1 VGREARTDPGKFVNG
16 AYDETMRSLLVLLTF
31 LGGFAS
37 AQKISGFDAG
47 ALDRNADPCVNFYQY
62 ACGGWLAANPVPSDQ
77 SRWGRFDALA
87 ERNRTIL
94 QGILEAASANK
105 PGRSPVDQKI
115 GDFYASCMDTK
126 LIDQKA
132 LAPIQPDLDLIQG
145 MNAKTAITG
154 VVTHLYSIGSNPFFN
169 FSSEPDSKNSSEI
182 IAGLDQ
188 GGIGLPDR
196 DYYFRTDEKSV
207 EIRKQYVAH
216 LLKMFEL
223 LGDATEVAA
232 KRAEAVMKIETV
244 LAKGSL
250 DSVSRRD
257 PTAVYHRLTVK
268 ELISLSP
275 GFDWETFFKEMGLP
289 GIQSLDVSI
298 PPFIRAME
306 SVIVESNLDDIK
318 SYLTMTLL
326 HDRSIILPAKFQEEA
341 FDFYGRILSGAKEMR
356 PRWKRCTDQ
365 TDNALPDALGE
376 RFVEKTLGEEGMK
389 RTHELVAALEKSL
402 GEDIQS
408 LSWMT
413 PKTKQEAMVKLHAI
427 MNKVGTKDHWL
438 DYATVRIIRGDAYGN
453 LSRTD
458 EYEVHRQLE
467 KIGKPFDR
475 TDWHMSQPTVNAYYD
490 AQENGINFPAGILQ
504 PPFYDNKMDDAV
516 NFGAIGAVIGHELT
530 HGFDDQGRQFDA
542 KGDLRDWWTAQDAKA
557 FEERSDC
564 LVKEY
569 SSFVGPGDAKLN
581 GKLELG
587 ENTADNGG
595 LRVAYMA
602 LMETLDGKEPPKRD
616 GFTAAQRFFLGWGQ
630 VWCENITEESARL
643 QAQTNPHALS
653 EFRVNGVVSNM
664 PEFQKAFACKT
675 GQPMVRY
682 PACRVW

>member
-1 VGREARTDPGKFVNG
+1 MAL
-16 AYDETMRSLLVLLTF
+16 SLF
-31 LGGFAS
+31 CGFAG
-37 AQKISGFDAG
+37 AQKMPGFDAG
-47 ALDRNADPCVNFYQY
+47 AVDHNVSACVNFYQY
-62 ACGGWLAANPVPSDQ
+62 ACGGWLAANPVPNDQ

-94 QGILEAASANK
+94 ESILEAASSNK
-105 PGRSPVDQKI
+105 PTRTAIEQKI
-115 GDFYASCMDTK
+115 GDYYASCMDTK
-126 LIDQKA
+126 ALDQKG
-132 LAPIQPDLDLIQG
+132 LAPIQPDLDRISG
-145 MNAKTAITG
+145 MENKAALTG
-154 VVTHLYSIGSNPFFN
+154 VVTGLYRIGSNPFFR
-169 FSSEPDSKNSSEI
+169 FSSEPDAKNSTEM

-216 LLKMFEL
+216 LLKLFEL
-223 LGDATEVAA
+223 LGNSTEIAA
-232 KRAEAVMKIETV
+232 KRAEAVMKIETT

-257 PTAVYHRLTVK
+257 PMAVYHRLTVK

-275 GFDWETFFKEMGLP
+275 GFDWESFFAGVGVP
-289 GIQSLDVSI
+289 GIESPNASLDVSV

-306 SVIVESNLDDIK
+306 SVIVESSLDDIK
-318 SYLTMTLL
+318 SYLTATLVT
-326 HDRSIILPAKFQEEA
+326 DRSIILPTKFQEET
-341 FDFYGRILSGAKEMR
+341 FDFYGHILSGAKEMR
-356 PRWKRCTDQ
+356 ARWKRCTDQ
-365 TDNALPDALGE
+365 TDNALPDALGQ
-376 RFVEKTLGEEGMK
+376 RFVEKTLGEEGLK
-389 RTHELVAALEKSL
+389 RMHEMVGAIEKAL
-402 GEDIQS
+402 GQDIQS
-408 LSWMT
+408 LDWMT
-413 PKTKQEAMVKLHAI
+413 PKTKEQAMAKLHAI
-427 MNKVGTKDHWL
+427 INKVGTKDHWL
-438 DYATVRIIRGDAYGN
+438 DYASVHVVRGDAYGN
-453 LSRTD
+453 YARTD
-458 EYEVHRQLE
+458 EFELHRQLQ
-467 KIGKPFDR
+467 KIGKPLDR
-475 TDWHMSQPTVNAYYD
+475 MDWQMSQPTVNAYYD
-490 AQENGINFPAGILQ
+490 PQENDINFPAGILQ

-516 NFGAIGAVIGHELT
+516 NFGGIGAVIGHELT

-542 KGDLRDWWTAQDAKA
+542 QGNLRDWWTEQDAKA
-557 FEERSDC
+557 FEQRADC

-569 SSFVGPGDAKLN
+569 SGFVGPGDSKLN

-602 LMETLDGKEPPKRD
+602 LMETLDGKEPAKRD
-616 GFTAAQRFFLGWGQ
+616 GLTAEQRFFLGWGQ

-643 QAQTNPHALS
+643 QAQTNPHALA

>member
-1 VGREARTDPGKFVNG
+1 MGLTTVRFVVV
-16 AYDETMRSLLVLLTF
+16 MSLFCGLVN
-31 LGGFAS
+31 
-37 AQKISGFDAG
+37 AQKMSGFDAG
-47 ALDRNADPCVNFYQY
+47 ALDKNADPCVNFYQY
-62 ACGGWLAANPVPSDQ
+62 ACGGWLSANPVPGDQ
-77 SRWGRFDALA
+77 SRWGRFDALQ

-94 QGILEAASANK
+94 QGILEAASGNK
-105 PGRSPVDQKI
+105 PTRTVIEQKI
-115 GDFYASCMDTK
+115 GDYYASCMDTK
-126 LIDQKA
+126 AIDQKG
-132 LAPIQPDLDLIQG
+132 LAPIQADLARINSMDGKPALTGIV
-145 MNAKTAITG
+145 TA
-154 VVTHLYSIGSNPFFN
+154 LYRIGSNPFFR
-169 FSSEPDSKNSSEI
+169 FSSEPDAKDSNEI

-196 DYYFRTDEKSV
+196 DYYFRTGDKSV

-216 LLKMFEL
+216 LLKVFEL
-223 LGDATEVAA
+223 LGNSTEIASR
-232 KRAEAVMKIETV
+232 KAEAVMKIETT

-250 DSVSRRD
+250 DSVARRD
-257 PTAVYHRLTVK
+257 PMAVYHRLTVK

-275 GFDWETFFKEMGLP
+275 GFDWKKFFEGVGVP
-289 GIQSLDVSI
+289 GIQTLDVSV
-298 PPFIRAME
+298 PPFVRAME
-306 SVIVESNLDDIK
+306 SVIVQSSLDDIK
-318 SYLTMTLL
+318 SYLTATLL
-326 HDRSIILPAKFQEEA
+326 TDRSIILPSKFQEET

-356 PRWKRCTDQ
+356 ARWKRCTDQ
-365 TDNALPDALGE
+365 TDNALPDALGQ

-389 RTHELVAALEKSL
+389 RTHEMVAALEKAL
-402 GEDIQS
+402 GKDIQS
-408 LSWMT
+408 LDWMT
-413 PKTKQEAMVKLHAI
+413 PKTKEAAMVKLRAI

-438 DYATVRIIRGDAYGN
+438 DYATVHVVRGDAYGN
-453 LSRTD
+453 MARANEFEL
-458 EYEVHRQLE
+458 HRQLT

-475 TDWHMSQPTVNAYYD
+475 GDWQMSQPTVNAYYD
-490 AQENGINFPAGILQ
+490 PQENDINFPAGILQ

-530 HGFDDQGRQFDA
+530 HGFDDQGRQYDA
-542 KGDLRDWWTAQDAKA
+542 QGNLRDWWTAADAKA
-557 FEERSDC
+557 FEQRADC

-569 SSFVGPGDAKLN
+569 SGFVGPGDARLN

-602 LMETLDGKEPPKRD
+602 LMETLDGNQPPKRD
-616 GFTAAQRFFLGWGQ
+616 GLTAEQRFFLGWGQ

-653 EFRVNGVVSNM
+653 EFRGNGVVSNM
-664 PEFQKAFACKT
+664 PEFQKAFACRI

>member
-1 VGREARTDPGKFVNG
+1 MGLRIVRFVAALSSFCG
-16 AYDETMRSLLVLLTF
+16 LA
-31 LGGFAS
+31 G
-37 AQKISGFDAG
+37 AQKMSGFDAG

-62 ACGGWLAANPVPSDQ
+62 ACGGWLASNPVPGDQ
-77 SRWGRFDALA
+77 SRWGRFDALQ

-94 QGILEAASANK
+94 QGILETASANK
-105 PGRSPVDQKI
+105 PTRTLTEQKL
-115 GDFYASCMDTK
+115 GDYYASCMDTK
-126 LIDQKA
+126 ALDQKG
-132 LAPIQPDLDLIQG
+132 LAPIQADLDRIKAMANKPAL
-145 MNAKTAITG
+145 TG
-154 VVTHLYSIGSNPFFN
+154 VVAGLYRLGSNPFFH
-169 FSSEPDSKNSSEI
+169 FSSEPDAKNSSEI

-188 GGIGLPDR
+188 GGLGLPDR
-196 DYYFRTDEKSV
+196 DYYFRTDDKSV
-207 EIRKQYVAH
+207 DIRKQYVEH

-223 LGDATEVAA
+223 LGNPTELAA
-232 KRAEAVMKIETV
+232 QRAEAVMKIETT

-250 DSVSRRD
+250 DAVARRD
-257 PTAVYHRLTVK
+257 PAAVYHRLTVK

-275 GFDWETFFKEMGLP
+275 GFNWVAFFEAVGLP
-289 GIQSLDVSI
+289 GIESLDVSI

-306 SVIVESNLDDIK
+306 SVIVQTGLEDIK
-318 SYLTMTLL
+318 SYLTATLVT
-326 HDRSIILPAKFQEEA
+326 DRSIILPSKFQEET
-341 FDFYGRILSGAKEMR
+341 FDFYGRVLSGAKEMR

-365 TDNALPDALGE
+365 TDNALPDALGQ

-389 RTHELVAALEKSL
+389 RTHEMVAALEKML
-402 GEDIQS
+402 GRDIQS
-408 LSWMT
+408 LDWMT
-413 PKTKQEAMVKLHAI
+413 PKTKEQAMVKLRAI
-427 MNKVGTKDHWL
+427 MNKVGTKDHWV
-438 DYATVRIIRGDAYGN
+438 DYASVHVIRGDAYGN
-453 LSRTD
+453 FARTN
-458 EYEVHRQLE
+458 EFELRRQLQ

-475 TDWHMSQPTVNAYYD
+475 TDWQMSQPTVNAYYD
-490 AQENGINFPAGILQ
+490 AQENDINFPAGILQ

-542 KGDLRDWWTAQDAKA
+542 QGNLRDWWTDQDAKA
-557 FEERSDC
+557 FEQRADC

-569 SSFVGPGDAKLN
+569 SSFSAPGDVKLN
-581 GKLELG
+581 GKLTLG

-595 LRVAYMA
+595 LRIAYMA
-602 LMETLDGKEPPKRD
+602 LIETLAGKEPAKRE
-616 GFTAAQRFFLGWGQ
+616 GLTAEQRFFLGWGQ

-664 PEFQKAFACKT
+664 PEFQKAFACKV

>member
-1 VGREARTDPGKFVNG
+1 LRPKPYYWIMGLNIVRF
-16 AYDETMRSLLVLLTF
+16 LLGISFSCGLLC
-31 LGGFAS
+31 
-37 AQKISGFDAG
+37 AQKMSGFDAG
-47 ALDRNADPCVNFYQY
+47 ALDKNADPCVNFYQY
-62 ACGGWLAANPVPSDQ
+62 ACGGWLSANPVPGDQ
-77 SRWGRFDALA
+77 SRWGRFDALQ

-94 QGILEAASANK
+94 QGILESASGNK
-105 PGRSPVDQKI
+105 ATRTVIEQKI
-115 GDFYASCMDTK
+115 GDYYASCMDTK
-126 LIDQKA
+126 ALDQKG
-132 LAPIQPDLDLIQG
+132 LAPIQADLDRI
-145 MNAKTAITG
+145 NAMDGKPALTG
-154 VVTHLYSIGSNPFFN
+154 VVTSLYRIGSNPFFR
-169 FSSEPDSKNSSEI
+169 FSSEPDAKDSNEI

-207 EIRKQYVAH
+207 EIRKQYVTH

-223 LGDATEVAA
+223 LGNSTEVAS
-232 KRAEAVMKIETV
+232 KRAEAVMNIETT

-250 DSVSRRD
+250 DSVARRD
-257 PTAVYHRLTVK
+257 PMAVYHRLTVK

-275 GFDWETFFKEMGLP
+275 GFDWEKYFEGVGAP
-289 GIQSLDVSI
+289 GIQSLDVAV
-298 PPFIRAME
+298 PPFVRAME
-306 SVIVESNLDDIK
+306 SVIVQSSLDDIK
-318 SYLTMTLL
+318 SYLTASLL
-326 HDRSIILPAKFQEEA
+326 TDRSIILPSKFQEET

-356 PRWKRCTDQ
+356 ARWKRCTDQ
-365 TDNALPDALGE
+365 TDNLLPDALGQ

-389 RTHELVAALEKSL
+389 RTHEMVAALEKAL
-402 GEDIQS
+402 GRDIQA
-408 LSWMT
+408 LDWMT
-413 PKTKQEAMVKLHAI
+413 PKTKEAAMVKLRAI

-438 DYATVRIIRGDAYGN
+438 DYAAVHVVRGDAYGN
-453 LSRTD
+453 MSRAN
-458 EYEVHRQLE
+458 EFEVHRQLN

-475 TDWHMSQPTVNAYYD
+475 SDWQMSQPTVNAYYD
-490 AQENGINFPAGILQ
+490 PQENDINFPAGILQ

-530 HGFDDQGRQFDA
+530 HGFDDQGRQYDA
-542 KGDLRDWWTAQDAKA
+542 KGNLRDWWTEVDAKA
-557 FEERSDC
+557 FEQRADC

-569 SSFVGPGDAKLN
+569 SNFVGPGDSRLN

-602 LMETLDGKEPPKRD
+602 LMDTLDGKEPPKRD
-616 GFTAAQRFFLGWGQ
+616 GLSAAQRFFLGWGQ

-664 PEFQKAFACKT
+664 PEFQKAFACRV

>member
-1 VGREARTDPGKFVNG
+1 MGLTTVRFVVV
-16 AYDETMRSLLVLLTF
+16 MSLFCGLVN
-31 LGGFAS
+31 S
-37 AQKISGFDAG
+37 QKMSGFDAG
-47 ALDRNADPCVNFYQY
+47 ALDKNADPCVNFYQY
-62 ACGGWLAANPVPSDQ
+62 ACGGWLSANPVPGDQ
-77 SRWGRFDALA
+77 SRWGRFDALQ

-94 QGILEAASANK
+94 QGILEGASGNK
-105 PGRSPVDQKI
+105 PTRTVIEQKI
-115 GDFYASCMDTK
+115 GDYYASCMDTR
-126 LIDQKA
+126 LIDQKG
-132 LAPIQPDLDLIQG
+132 LAPIQADLDRI
-145 MNAKTAITG
+145 NAMDGKPALTG
-154 VVTHLYSIGSNPFFN
+154 VVTGLYRIGSNPFFR
-169 FSSEPDSKNSSEI
+169 FSSEPDAKDSNEI

-196 DYYFRTDEKSV
+196 DYYFRTDDKSV

-216 LLKMFEL
+216 LLKVFEL
-223 LGDATEVAA
+223 LGNSTEIASR
-232 KRAEAVMKIETV
+232 KAEAVMKIETT

-250 DSVSRRD
+250 DSVARRD
-257 PTAVYHRLTVK
+257 PMAVYHRLTVK

-275 GFDWETFFKEMGLP
+275 GFDWEKFFEGVGVP
-289 GIQSLDVSI
+289 GIQTLDVSV
-298 PPFIRAME
+298 PPFVRAME
-306 SVIVESNLDDIK
+306 SVIVQSSLDDIK
-318 SYLTMTLL
+318 SYLTATLL
-326 HDRSIILPAKFQEEA
+326 TDRSIILPSKFQEET

-356 PRWKRCTDQ
+356 ARWKRCTDQ
-365 TDNALPDALGE
+365 TDNALPDALGQ

-389 RTHELVAALEKSL
+389 RTHEMVAALEKAL
-402 GEDIQS
+402 GKDIQS
-408 LSWMT
+408 LDWMT
-413 PKTKQEAMVKLHAI
+413 PKTKEAAMVKLRAI

-438 DYATVRIIRGDAYGN
+438 DYATVHVVRGDAYGN
-453 LSRTD
+453 MARANEFEL
-458 EYEVHRQLE
+458 HRQLT

-475 TDWHMSQPTVNAYYD
+475 SDWQMSQPTVNAYYD
-490 AQENGINFPAGILQ
+490 PQENDINFPAGILQ

-516 NFGAIGAVIGHELT
+516 NFGGIGAVIGHELT
-530 HGFDDQGRQFDA
+530 HGFDDQGRQYDA
-542 KGDLRDWWTAQDAKA
+542 QGNLRDWWTAADAKA
-557 FEERSDC
+557 FEQRADC

-569 SSFVGPGDAKLN
+569 SGFVGPGDARLN

-602 LMETLDGKEPPKRD
+602 LMETLDGNQPPKRD
-616 GFTAAQRFFLGWGQ
+616 GLTAEQRFFLGWGQ

-664 PEFQKAFACKT
+664 PEFQKAFACRI

>member
-1 VGREARTDPGKFVNG
+1 MAI
-16 AYDETMRSLLVLLTF
+16 SLFCGLA
-31 LGGFAS
+31 G
-37 AQKISGFDAG
+37 AQKMSGFDAG
-47 ALDRNADPCVNFYQY
+47 ALDKSVSPCVNFYQY
-62 ACGGWLAANPVPSDQ
+62 ACGGWLAGNPVPGDQ
-77 SRWGRFDALA
+77 SRWGRFDALQ

-94 QGILEAASANK
+94 QGILEAASGNK
-105 PGRSPVDQKI
+105 PTRTVIEQKI

-126 LIDQKA
+126 AIDQKG
-132 LAPIQPDLDLIQG
+132 LAPIQPDLDRINTMDG
-145 MNAKTAITG
+145 KPAITS
-154 VVTHLYSIGSNPFFN
+154 VATSLYRLGSNPFFR
-169 FSSEPDSKNSSEI
+169 FSSEPDAKNSSEI

-196 DYYFRTDEKSV
+196 DYYFRTDDKSV

-223 LGDATEVAA
+223 LGDSTEVAA
-232 KRAEAVMKIETV
+232 KRAEAVMKIETT

-250 DSVSRRD
+250 DSVARRD
-257 PTAVYHRLTVK
+257 PAAVYHRLTVK

-275 GFDWETFFKEMGLP
+275 GFDWEKFFEGVGVP
-289 GIQSLDVSI
+289 GIQSLDVSV

-306 SVIVESNLDDIK
+306 SVIVQTSLDDIK
-318 SYLTMTLL
+318 SYLTATLL
-326 HDRSIILPAKFQEEA
+326 TDRSIILPSKFQEET
-341 FDFYGRILSGAKEMR
+341 FNFYGHILSGAKEMR
-356 PRWKRCTDQ
+356 ARWKRCADQ
-365 TDNALPDALGE
+365 TDNALPDALGQ

-389 RTHELVAALEKSL
+389 RTHEMVAALEKAL
-402 GEDIQS
+402 GKDIQG
-408 LSWMT
+408 LDWMT
-413 PKTKQEAMVKLHAI
+413 PKTKEAAMVKLRAI
-427 MNKVGTKDHWL
+427 MNKVGTKDRWL
-438 DYATVRIIRGDAYGN
+438 DYASIHVVRGDAYGN
-453 LSRTD
+453 YARTN
-458 EYEVHRQLE
+458 EFELHRQLQ

-475 TDWHMSQPTVNAYYD
+475 SDWQMSQPTVNAYYD
-490 AQENGINFPAGILQ
+490 PQENDINFPAGILQ

-542 KGDLRDWWTAQDAKA
+542 QGNLRDWWTDADGKA
-557 FEERSDC
+557 FEQRADC

-569 SSFVGPGDAKLN
+569 SNFVGPGDARLN

-595 LRVAYMA
+595 LRIAYMA
-602 LMETLDGKEPPKRD
+602 LLDTLDGKQPPKRD
-616 GFTAAQRFFLGWGQ
+616 GLTAEQRFFLGWGQ

-664 PEFQKAFACKT
+664 PEFQQAFSCKI